1 MLARTPNRLHCRSIR
16 GVVAIVLSVCLLGCQ
31 LPQCVSSRKIP
42 QSKSPVAQRSDAS
55 TALGPTNNLQLAGYS
70 QSATQLQGS
79 PVAANQTESDR
90 ERQPASNQRDDI
102 NSAPWAP
109 LRQPTGILSAP
120 ANESSANTGQNP
132 AELPAPQSENTAQYS
147 QSLTLPEAISL
158 AYRMQPRLRASL
170 ASIRQAQG
178 RDEIAFA
185 AYLPFVSTAYSVGGY
200 ELNVG
205 GPPVPLP
212 SSPPFTFIPG
222 QGSVPVGLN
231 IQTGYELAELKLE
244 WLICDF
250 GRRSGLYHQAGLAVD
265 IAQLQS
271 ERAYQTV
278 ANEVSTAYYQVL
290 RVRSL
295 RRIADESVRRAKDD
309 RDEAAKLAKSGVIE
323 REKVLRAEVALSQAQ
338 RAVDIAEQD
347 DAIAH
352 AALNLAIGLNAG
364 IPTNVVDTSE
374 VPPFT
379 MGLGECLQTAVNNR
393 REFQVVRKTIQVAIE
408 GSNVARAD
416 FAPRIIAGGYLNDF
430 QQSDP
435 RAHAELGVG
444 FIRLD
449 WGLYQGGRR
458 IAELRVTDARI
469 QEAQAEAESIADTIA
484 FQVSQAYHQLVAARK
499 AIDRSLPAVD
509 QTRETY
515 RLVSARNREGDATPA
530 ELTDAEAS
538 LTRAQQDYANA
549 IYDYLTA
556 LARLNF
562 VLGVPTSLDDVRSD
576 LSQVSENPSS
586 D

>member
-1 MLARTPNRLHCRSIR
+1 
-16 GVVAIVLSVCLLGCQ
+16 
-31 LPQCVSSRKIP
+31 
-42 QSKSPVAQRSDAS
+42 
-55 TALGPTNNLQLAGYS
+55 
-70 QSATQLQGS
+70 
-79 PVAANQTESDR
+79 
-90 ERQPASNQRDDI
+90 
-102 NSAPWAP
+102 
-109 LRQPTGILSAP
+109 
-120 ANESSANTGQNP
+120 
-132 AELPAPQSENTAQYS
+132 
-147 QSLTLPEAISL
+147 
-158 AYRMQPRLRASL
+158 MQPRLKASL

-185 AYLPFVSTAYSVGGY
+185 AYLPFVSTAFSVGGY
-200 ELNVG
+200 DLNVG
-205 GPPVPLP
+205 GAGVPLP
-212 SSPPFTFIPG
+212 NSPPFTFIPG
-222 QGSVPVGLN
+222 GGAVPIGLN
-231 IQTGYELAELKLE
+231 IQTGYELTELKLE

-309 RDEAAKLAKSGVIE
+309 RDEAAKLAKGGVIE

-364 IPTNVVDTSE
+364 MLTNVVDTNE

-379 MGLGECLQTAVNNR
+379 MGLSESLQTAVNNR
-393 REFQVVRKTIQVAIE
+393 REFQVIRKTVQVAVE
-408 GSNVARAD
+408 GSNVAKAD
-416 FAPRIIAGGYLNDF
+416 FAPRIVAGGYLNDF
-430 QQSDP
+430 QQADP
-435 RAHAELGVG
+435 RGHADLGVG

-449 WGLYQGGRR
+449 WGLYEGGRR
-458 IAELRVTDARI
+458 VAEMRVTDARV

-509 QTRETY
+509 QTHETY
-515 RLVSARNREGDATPA
+515 RLVAARNREGDATPS

-549 IYDYLTA
+549 IYDYLSA
-556 LARLNF
+556 LAHLEF
-562 VLGVPTSLDDVRSD
+562 VLGVTNSPNCP
-576 LSQVSENPSS
+576 QAAF
-586 D
+586 